1 MSELIITEKTN
12 IVDIAD
18 AVREKTGKTG
28 KLSLGEIARNIRGMS
43 EAGVVL
49 DLDEEI
55 TTQENIITQIETV
68 LQSKASPLQSKT
80 VTPSANAQTVTPD
93 TGFKGLSSVTVEG
106 DENLIAENIKSGVSI
121 FGIEG
126 SHEGGG
132 KTTKTINIDWSEDM
146 DYVCTLS
153 YASNN
158 KMIAVDSHEVDSI
171 EAEGGIVKIPQNDS
185 YYSSNFFHVLSSTSY
200 RVLMATQDG
209 ETLYMVSGGEQDI

>member
-43 EAGVVL
+43 EAGITL

-80 VTPSANAQTVTPD
+80 ITPNANTQTVLPD
-93 TGFKGLSSVTVEG
+93 TDFKGLSSVTVNG
-106 DENLIAENIKSGVSI
+106 DANLVAENIKSGVSI
-121 FGIEG
+121 FGVTG

-132 KTTKTINIDWSEDM
+132 KTTKTINIDWSEDA
-146 DYVCTLS
+146 DYICTLS
-153 YASNN
+153 YVSNN
-158 KMIAVDSHEVDSI
+158 QLVDVDSHEMDSI
-171 EAEGGIVKIPQNDS
+171 ETEGGVVVIYNHDS
-185 YYSSNFFHVLSSTSY
+185 YYSSHVLEITSSFDGV

-209 ETLYMVSGGEQDI
+209 ETLYMVSSNIQ